1 MLQISKEEY
10 KKCEVEIID
19 KGRYFWVNRK
29 DLEVESDVANWAQ
42 IFDKCD
48 PKKQKYRHEL
58 MPNTEFQPC
67 RRFVRNDLVER
78 KIKSCRKSSKRFLEF
93 KKKLGLDPNLVTC
106 DEQDI
111 ISALQVAFEGEIILT
126 QYCIENKRI
135 DAYFSEY
142 KLGIEIDEY
151 NHEGRNFNY
160 EKSRQLMIESH
171 GITIIRTN
179 PDAADF
185 DMNRLINQIYKHISQ
200 SNKEKLEKEKEVK
213 IKKLKNKIRKQEN
226 KINEQKSNFAK

>member
-1 MLQISKEEY
+1 MQNINNVGCLYETIQL
-10 KKCEVEIID
+10 KKNLKV
-19 KGRYFWVNRK
+19 
-29 DLEVESDVANWAQ
+29 VESH
-42 IFDKCD
+42 
-48 PKKQKYRHEL
+48 QKG
-58 MPNTEFQPC
+58 FQ
-67 RRFVRNDLVER
+67 N
-78 KIKSCRKSSKRFLEF
+78 F
-93 KKKLGLDPNLVTC
+93 KKKLRLDPNVVTC

-142 KLGIEIDEY
+142 KLGIETDEY
-151 NHEGRNFNY
+151 NHESRNSNY

-185 DMNRLINQIYKHISQ
+185 DMNKPNIDA
-200 SNKEKLEKEKEVK
+200 
-213 IKKLKNKIRKQEN
+213 
-226 KINEQKSNFAK
+226 NF

>member
-1 MLQISKEEY
+1 M
-10 KKCEVEIID
+10 
-19 KGRYFWVNRK
+19 
-29 DLEVESDVANWAQ
+29 
-42 IFDKCD
+42 
-48 PKKQKYRHEL
+48 
-58 MPNTEFQPC
+58 
-67 RRFVRNDLVER
+67 RNDLVKR

-151 NHEGRNFNY
+151 NHESRNFNY

-185 DMNRLINQIYKHISQ
+185 DINRLINQIYTHIIKSTKKQ
-200 SNKEKLEKEKEVK
+200 TKVSTRKLLIDDFSKTLLE
-213 IKKLKNKIRKQEN
+213 LKF
-226 KINEQKSNFAK
+226 KSNHPIKSKCLKWMVKNILPNSKT

>member
-1 MLQISKEEY
+1 MYKMLHIYKEEY

-19 KGRYFWVNRK
+19 K
-29 DLEVESDVANWAQ
+29 
-42 IFDKCD
+42 
-48 PKKQKYRHEL
+48 EL
-58 MPNTEFQPC
+58 MPNTKFQQY
-67 RRFVRNDLVER
+67 RVFVRNDLVKE
-78 KIKSCRKSSKRFLEF
+78 KIKSCRNSSKKILEF
-93 KKKLGLDPNLVTC
+93 KKKLWLDPNLVTC

-111 ISALQVAFEGEIILT
+111 ISTLQVAFEGEIILT
-126 QYCIENKRI
+126 QHFII

-151 NHEGRNFNY
+151 NHESRNFNY

-200 SNKEKLEKEKEVK
+200 SNKEKLEKEKEVE
-213 IKKLKNKIRKQEN
+213 IKKLKNKIKEQEN
-226 KINEQKSNFAK
+226 KIKEQKSKFAKELLSYVSSISMPVKHIK